1 MQLICPFHAAWKE
14 SGYIFLV
21 LIPIYWCHP
30 LWSGSR
36 LVSQDHSVLFSLQ
49 NAGFRD
55 DTWVASV
62 VGIEG
67 DQGLESWGFC
77 HQQCPELLIAHL
89 NSSSATHWPTSSRT
103 HIPSSLY
110 TQLRTSSLSWSP
122 HRVIF
127 FGRFSFISI
136 WNFPSRNSS
145 TAEGNFKTLS
155 STFLPSFKK
164 YLHKQNH
171 CIRVL
176 CTPSGSG
183 NFWDRQTPFA
193 DSLIW
198 FLGQRVRPW
207 KCRGWSI
214 GPYARYVKPPPIQI
228 WPPNRTQCSCSL

>member
-1 MQLICPFHAAWKE
+1 M
-14 SGYIFLV
+14 LV
-21 LIPIYWCHP
+21 FAMI
-30 LWSGSR
+30 
-36 LVSQDHSVLFSLQ
+36 
-49 NAGFRD
+49 
-55 DTWVASV
+55 
-62 VGIEG
+62 
-67 DQGLESWGFC
+67 LESPVWL
-77 HQQCPELLIAHL
+77 ELKGIKVWSLGAFATSSVPNFLSLTSAPPLQPTDRHHHAPTSHLHCTL
-89 NSSSATHWPTSSRT
+89 NSGPAA
-103 HIPSSLY
+103 LK
-110 TQLRTSSLSWSP
+110 SWSP

-136 WNFPSRNSS
+136 WNCPSRNSS

-164 YLHKQNH
+164 YLLVHEQNH

-214 GPYARYVKPPPIQI
+214 GPYARYVPPSKFGRQI
-228 WPPNRTQCSCSL
+228 GPKLTQCGCSL